1 MLATAPAHQPRF
13 PLQRPHLLCQV
24 RPQAQ
29 RRDRP
34 PPRRLQEGGHGFEKC
49 TGPLRTLFASRDA
62 PRSEHPSFPPNVCG
76 RRETPSARTRLRASL
91 RAAQQSRL
99 PSEHRDAPG
108 VVPAAVV
115 IGIMGKCLAQRASA
129 QAAEDS
135 RASVSGAEPAA
146 FSPCARAAGLVSLL
160 TP

>member
-1 MLATAPAHQPRF
+1 MFDKMYGPLANPLC
-13 PLQRPHLLCQV
+13 LQRRPTLRASLL
-24 RPQAQ
+24 
-29 RRDRP
+29 
-34 PPRRLQEGGHGFEKC
+34 
-49 TGPLRTLFASRDA
+49 S
-62 PRSEHPSFPPNVCG
+62 PNVCG

-115 IGIMGKCLAQRASA
+115 IGILEKCLAQRASA

-160 TP
+160 PP